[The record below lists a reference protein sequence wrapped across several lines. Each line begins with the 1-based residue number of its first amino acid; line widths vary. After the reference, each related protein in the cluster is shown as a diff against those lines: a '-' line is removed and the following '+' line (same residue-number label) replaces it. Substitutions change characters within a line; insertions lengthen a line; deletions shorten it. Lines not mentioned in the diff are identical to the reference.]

1 MHRRLCLVLWQRYQ
15 QKEGGIMINKQQL
28 SEQLAVAPR
37 SINRILSGLR
47 DDNIITIISEQ
58 SQVINPQLLCKQAGH

>member
-1 MHRRLCLVLWQRYQ
+1 
-15 QKEGGIMINKQQL
+15 MINKQQL